1 MEIDTIIKALRIACE
16 DNACKD
22 VSDDMVLDCATRM
35 WSTHFIQSSK
45 NGKSGDGATEK
56 QITTMKKL
64 NIEFKDGIN
73 KKDASD
79 LIGKKIESFN

>member
-1 MEIDTIIKALRIACE
+1 MEIDTIIKALKIACD

-22 VSDDMVLDCATRM
+22 VSDDMVLDCATRIFNTKKM
-35 WSTHFIQSSK
+35 
-45 NGKSGDGATEK
+45 NGKGGDGATEK